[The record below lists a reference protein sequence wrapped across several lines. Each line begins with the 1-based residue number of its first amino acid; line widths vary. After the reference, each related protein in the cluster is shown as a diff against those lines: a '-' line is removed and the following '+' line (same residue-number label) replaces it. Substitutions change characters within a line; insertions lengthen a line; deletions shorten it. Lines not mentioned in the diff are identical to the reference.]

1 MDQTTP
7 SLVFHFSPCKQGE
20 KLWYTMSMKI
30 KARDILGVYWH
41 AARRYKLLLFC
52 IIAAIIVS
60 NLLFLIIPFY
70 YRDFFDTLTGTPSD
84 GRVRTLVMLLVA
96 VLVTRVLSEIS
107 IDIAKFC
114 NNYFQPLV
122 MRDLKDN
129 ALAYLLDHSYGFF
142 SNQFGGA
149 LVQRLRRL
157 TRAFENFADRLY
169 WDLVPLILKMVVIFV
184 ILWQMYPTI
193 AVIIGVWALIFILFN
208 YAYSRWKLKYDTARA
223 AQDSQV
229 TATAADAITNHTTIQ
244 LFTGTAH
251 ELSLFR
257 KVTETLRR
265 LMTFTWSLRTVLD
278 VVQAFLSIAVE
289 FALFYYAL
297 KLWRVGAITIGGF
310 VFIESYLFQLMDRL
324 WDFGRVVRDFYES
337 FADANEM
344 VTVLKT
350 PHEVRDAPTAKPMVV
365 TDGQIEFRA
374 VRFSYHQTRS
384 VLGGVDLI
392 IKPRE
397 KVALIGPSG
406 AGKSTVV
413 KLLFRLYDTDGGKIL
428 IDGQNI
434 ARATQESLR
443 AQLSPVP
450 QDPILFHRTLME
462 NIRYGRR
469 TATDEEVMAAAR
481 MAHCHEFI
489 EELPKKY
496 ETFVGERGI
505 KLSGGERQRV
515 AIARAILKNAPILVL
530 DEATSSLDSESEMLI
545 QDALVNLMKDKTTIV
560 IAHRLSTIRK
570 MDRIVVIDDGRVV
583 EEGTHDTLVR
593 RQKSLYYKLWKL
605 QAGGFLV
612 NTEI

>member
-1 MDQTTP
+1 
-7 SLVFHFSPCKQGE
+7 
-20 KLWYTMSMKI
+20 MKI
-30 KARDILGVYWH
+30 RARDILGVYWQ

-60 NLLFLIIPFY
+60 NLLFLVIPFY

-84 GRVRTLVMLLVA
+84 TRVRTLVMLLVTIA
-96 VLVTRVLSEIS
+96 VVRVLSEVS

-129 ALAYLLDHSYGFF
+129 ALAYLLDHSHGFF
-142 SNQFGGA
+142 ANQFGGA

-169 WDLVPLILKMVVIFV
+169 WDLIPLVLKIVVIFV
-184 ILWQMYPTI
+184 ILWRLYPMI
-193 AVIIGVWALIFILFN
+193 AAVIGVWALIFLIFN

-223 AQDSQV
+223 TQDSLV
-229 TATAADAITNHTTIQ
+229 TATVADAITNHTTIQ
-244 LFTGTAH
+244 LFTGVLH
-251 ELSLFR
+251 ELDIFR

-265 LMTFTWSLRTVLD
+265 LMTFTWSLRTVSD
-278 VVQAFLSIAVE
+278 VIQALLSIAVE
-289 FALFYYAL
+289 FVLFYYAL
-297 KLWRVGAITIGGF
+297 KFWRVGALTIGGF
-310 VFIESYLFQLMDRL
+310 VFIQSYLFQLMDRL

-337 FADANEM
+337 FADAHEM
-344 VTVLKT
+344 VVALTT
-350 PHEVRDAPTAKPMVV
+350 PHEVRDAPTAKPLAV
-365 TDGQIEFRA
+365 TEGQIEFRA
-374 VRFSYHQTRS
+374 VRFNYHQTRS
-384 VLGGVDLI
+384 VLGGVNLA
-392 IKPRE
+392 IKSHE

-406 AGKSTVV
+406 AGKSTIV

-434 ARATQESLR
+434 ARATQESVR
-443 AQLSPVP
+443 SQLSLVP

-469 TATDEEVMAAAR
+469 EATDEEVIVAAKF
-481 MAHCHEFI
+481 AHCHEFI
-489 EELPKKY
+489 DELPKKY

-545 QDALVNLMKDKTTIV
+545 QDALANLMKDKTTIV

-583 EEGTHDTLVR
+583 EEGTHDALVR
-593 RQKSLYYKLWKL
+593 RPKSLYHKLWKL
-605 QAGGFLV
+605 QAGGFLKDSV
-612 NTEI
+612 V